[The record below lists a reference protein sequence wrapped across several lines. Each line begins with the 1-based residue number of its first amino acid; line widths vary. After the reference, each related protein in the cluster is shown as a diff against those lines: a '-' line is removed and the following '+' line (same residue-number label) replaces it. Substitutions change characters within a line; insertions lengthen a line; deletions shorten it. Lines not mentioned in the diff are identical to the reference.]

1 MEKTIKTSDQ
11 ASLGSTYVARH
22 PFPIDAPTPT
32 GDWAYQQATA
42 MLKGYYALRGAQARQ
57 LADDIARALRKAAI
71 NGEPRP

>member
-11 ASLGSTYVARH
+11 ASSASTFVARH
-22 PFPIDAPTPT
+22 PFPTNAPTPT

-42 MLKGYYALRGAQARQ
+42 MLKGLYTLKGSQARQ

-71 NGEPRP
+71 NGEPR